1 MGSKLKLE
9 KRLRNAEY
17 AKRFKKKKKRAA
29 RPAPASTMPIGGAE
43 VVCAACGIL
52 THVPFQP
59 TTGKPVYCRSCFSK
73 PQPAIKSVTM
83 ASPAPAREAPAPEAP
98 ARPPATL

>member
-17 AKRFKKKKKRAA
+17 AKKFKKKKKRAP
-29 RPAPASTMPIGGAE
+29 RASSSHVPLGGAE
-43 VVCAACGIL
+43 VICASCGVQ

-59 TTGKPVYCRSCFSK
+59 TNGKPVYCRPCFNK
-73 PQPAIKSVTM
+73 PQPTVTAVTM
-83 ASPAPAREAPAPEAP
+83 APPDRAREPVTRA
-98 ARPPATL
+98 LG

>member
-17 AKRFKKKKKRAA
+17 AKKFKKKKKRAP
-29 RPAPASTMPIGGAE
+29 RPASSIPAGGAE
-43 VVCAACGIL
+43 VICASCGIQ

-59 TTGKPVYCRSCFSK
+59 TNGKPVYCRPCFN
-73 PQPAIKSVTM
+73 QPRPTVTSVTLG
-83 ASPAPAREAPAPEAP
+83 
-98 ARPPATL
+98 PATPASALISQN

>member
-17 AKRFKKKKKRAA
+17 AKKFKKKKKRAP
-29 RPAPASTMPIGGAE
+29 RPVSSTMPPGGAE
-43 VVCAACGIL
+43 VICASCGVL

-59 TTGKPVYCRSCFSK
+59 TNGKPVYCRPCFNK
-73 PQPAIKSVTM
+73 PQPTVTSVTM
-83 ASPAPAREAPAPEAP
+83 APAERES
-98 ARPPATL
+98 ATRAAI

>member
-17 AKRFKKKKKRAA
+17 AKKFKKKKKRAP
-29 RPAPASTMPIGGAE
+29 RPVSSSSMPVGGAE
-43 VVCAACGIL
+43 VICASCGIQ

-59 TTGKPVYCRSCFSK
+59 TNGKPVYCRSCFTK
-73 PQPAIKSVTM
+73 PQPTVTSVTM
-83 ASPAPAREAPAPEAP
+83 APAAPARKPASAIG
-98 ARPPATL
+98 TGG

>member
-17 AKRFKKKKKRAA
+17 AKKFKKKKKRTS
-29 RPAPASTMPIGGAE
+29 RPPSASNIPAGGAE
-43 VVCAACGIL
+43 VICAACGVT

-59 TTGKPVYCRSCFSK
+59 TNGKPVYCRPCFNK
-73 PQPAIKSVTM
+73 PQPTVTSVTM
-83 ASPAPAREAPAPEAP
+83 SPPLTEVASREGEKQPAA
-98 ARPPATL
+98 L